1 MCCVRNSLMLYQP
14 CAAKTYTSSK
24 VMDHLS
30 VLIQILT
37 HAPTTRKK
45 QRSRHGVRNY
55 AKNAA
60 RQLLGALPAQLT
72 QLGKN
77 VA

>member
-1 MCCVRNSLMLYQP
+1 
-14 CAAKTYTSSK
+14 
-24 VMDHLS
+24 MDHLS